1 MDKDD
6 FELLGFTTETLPSG
20 YINLINKQPF
30 HYNGCKTICCYRGGI
45 YVMTTNHK
53 SLDSILSTL
62 RELRTVDLSTLK
74 STTVVKKK
82 TKILKSTQ
90 DDPLEPVTNQS
101 LAEFLSSDSDAPI
114 APVKTRRKRKT

>member
-62 RELRTVDLSTLK
+62 RELRTVDPSSVNSTQ
-74 STTVVKKK
+74 VAKKK
-82 TKILKSTQ
+82 TKTVKTKKEDAFEAVTDQ
-90 DDPLEPVTNQS
+90 DLT
-101 LAEFLSSDSDAPI
+101 AFLVSESE
-114 APVKTRRKRKT
+114 APVKTRRRRKA

>member
-20 YINLINKQPF
+20 YINLINKEPF
-30 HYNGCKTICCYRGGI
+30 HYNGCRTICCYRGGI

-101 LAEFLSSDSDAPI
+101 LAEFLSGDSDAPI

>member
-1 MDKDD
+1 MNKDD

-20 YINLINKQPF
+20 YINLINKEPF

-62 RELRTVDLSTLK
+62 RELRTVDPSTLK
-74 STTVVKKK
+74 STTLIKKK